1 MLQFMVNQQCEEIN
15 IYEISLYTRISK
27 KNKQADQRH
36 QIILQIENIIQNGNY
51 ITHLF
56 NLNW

>member
-27 KNKQADQRH
+27 KNKQANQRH

>member
-1 MLQFMVNQQCEEIN
+1 MVNQQCEEIN